1 MVDILA
7 IDFRILKFSENLQT
21 CAIFEL
27 YFGITTNKKTAR
39 QTNNHP
45 PAMSK
50 RAIADAEQFRIHR
63 RNEIK
68 TKVAGN
74 RRTAGDG

>member
-45 PAMSK
+45 PTMSK
-50 RAIADAEQFRIHR
+50 LAIADA
-63 RNEIK
+63 
-68 TKVAGN
+68 G
-74 RRTAGDG
+74 